1 MKKKIG
7 IVGLKKKELEKLK
20 NKYRKCEFIN
30 ISDKNFFNKK
40 SLNINAL
47 LVLYEYPVKKN
58 LSVFL
63 SEKFKIFKYL
73 EWVHLTRAGVD
84 ECESYLKNYYFTLT
98 CGKKIQGPNVSEHC
112 LAMLLSISRGLF
124 DQYNKKQYKNRPT
137 EILNKSIIIIGLGGI
152 GIEIAKKLHSFGA
165 KIDSVDHSYTKNFFI
180 RKNFKLNYLEKII
193 GNYDI
198 VINSL
203 PLTKIT
209 KNFFNKKI
217 FNQLKK
223 FSMFIS
229 VSRDQTININDFKKF
244 IKTKKLFGAAI
255 DNTGSF
261 KMKKKVEYDSK
272 YNVLI
277 TDHLAG
283 VTTDNTRRSKLLFD
297 NIDAYIKGKKTN
309 FLVSK
314 QKGY

>member
-7 IVGLKKKELEKLK
+7 IVGLKKEELENLE
-20 NKYRKCEFIN
+20 NKYRKCKFLN
-30 ISDKNFFNKK
+30 ISDKNFLSKK

-47 LVLYEYPVKKN
+47 LVLYEYPVKNN

-63 SEKFKIFKYL
+63 SEKFKVFKNL
-73 EWVHLTRAGVD
+73 DWVHLTRAGVD
-84 ECESYLKNYYFTLT
+84 ECEPYLKDYHFTLT

-112 LAMLLSISRGLF
+112 LSMLLSISRGLF
-124 DQYNKKQYKNRPT
+124 DQYNRKHYTNRPT
-137 EILNKSIIIIGLGGI
+137 EILDKSIIVIGLGGI
-152 GIEIAKKLHSFGA
+152 GKEIAKKLYSFGA
-165 KIDSVDHSYTKNFFI
+165 RIDSVDHSFVKEFFI
-180 RKNFKLNYLEKII
+180 TKNFKLNHLEKVI

-209 KNFFNKKI
+209 KNFFSKRI
-217 FNQLKK
+217 FNQFKR
-223 FSMFIS
+223 FSIFIS
-229 VSRDQTININDFKKF
+229 VSRDQTINIKDFKKF

-261 KMKKKVEYDSK
+261 QMNKKVEYDSK
-272 YNVLI
+272 YNILL

-283 VTTDNTRRSKLLFD
+283 VTTDNSRRIKLLLN
-297 NIDAYIKGKKTN
+297 NIDAYVKGKKLN
-309 FLVSK
+309 YLVSK